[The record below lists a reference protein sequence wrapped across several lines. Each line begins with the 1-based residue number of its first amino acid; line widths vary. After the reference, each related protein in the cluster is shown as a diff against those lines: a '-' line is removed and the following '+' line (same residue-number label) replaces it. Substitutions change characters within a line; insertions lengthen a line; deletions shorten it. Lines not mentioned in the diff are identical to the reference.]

1 MKVTCQTILLSRHRP
16 HRSHDD
22 MSFRQSISE
31 FGKRTK
37 EKAKG
42 KLSKIGNGT
51 KRQGANVGGERLDR
65 STLSLQSEPAIL
77 VEHELGEGIGVGVGN
92 DEPRPDDSPSV
103 SPSMAELEREPGGS
117 DDHTVRRERGQEGL
131 HPHAHEQADGGSG
144 QEREGSGKERPGQ
157 VDPPRSESD
166 IGRRTP
172 IPSILQD
179 GGSKGTRTAPFQS
192 LPLTDST
199 GDPAVP
205 GPVRVRADTSKV
217 KSEWSHTASSAAKLL
232 LRTVKEASDAFP
244 PLKSVAGGLCAIL
257 DNCEV
262 QSDVVRL
269 IHVLMAFPAN
279 EG

>member
-1 MKVTCQTILLSRHRP
+1 
-16 HRSHDD
+16 

-37 EKAKG
+37 KKAKD
-42 KLSKIGNGT
+42 KLSKIRNRT
-51 KRQGANVGGERLDR
+51 KGQGVNAGGEGLDR
-65 STLSLQSEPAIL
+65 STLSLQSESAI
-77 VEHELGEGIGVGVGN
+77 VAEDDLGAAIGVGVGN
-92 DEPRPDDSPSV
+92 DDPRPDDSPSV
-103 SPSMAELEREPGGS
+103 SSSMAELEHEPGGS
-117 DDHTVRRERGQEGL
+117 DDYTVRRERGQEGL
-131 HPHAHEQADGGSG
+131 HPHAHEQADSGSG
-144 QEREGSGKERPGQ
+144 QEREGSGKERAGQ

-192 LPLTDST
+192 PPLTDSA

-205 GPVRVRADTSKV
+205 GPVRARADTSKI

-262 QSDVVRL
+262 SPTS
-269 IHVLMAFPAN
+269 F
-279 EG
+279 G